1 MFHRG
6 HPSLRA
12 PGFPLAEGTLLFYS
26 SASRRGAALR
36 FRVWAEV
43 NASSD
48 SIGSW
53 KRAAKKK
60 AGHSPVALKFQR
72 KTPMPCR
79 WPVVRTQPNSRV
91 PRLKYGRGAGI
102 RARFFRLEPG
112 LPRGLAHTDLV
123 SSPIRSVWRF
133 HVPRI
138 WIRSINGRKYS
149 VKRKTQNVVGVF
161 VLRLF
166 VVV

>member
-1 MFHRG
+1 MLTSFL
-6 HPSLRA
+6 PSATASGPLRKPHSGKA
-12 PGFPLAEGTLLFYS
+12 SPCETLGFFLLLFGLCRPS
-26 SASRRGAALR
+26 KL
-36 FRVWAEV
+36 
-43 NASSD
+43 
-48 SIGSW
+48 
-53 KRAAKKK
+53 KKNTE
-60 AGHSPVALKFQR
+60 
-72 KTPMPCR
+72 TPMLCH

-112 LPRGLAHTDLV
+112 LPRGLAHTDLA

-149 VKRKTQNVVGVF
+149 VKRKTQNVVDVF